1 MSVRVTWDSQ
11 EVKAW
16 QRQISQEWARTE
28 APRLLATA
36 KAEAPKGGP
45 YSGSYGQ
52 APHPGQLR
60 ASHKVDIRKF
70 GRYNGLLLS
79 ANTNYARAVHEGR
92 KAVTP
97 RTSGGKLVWRNQYTG
112 ALVSATR
119 SPRSGR
125 GVPPDRWLIRAMV
138 KRGYKVNR

>member
-16 QRQISQEWARTE
+16 QRQISQEWARAE
-28 APRLLATA
+28 APELLAVA

-45 YSGSYGQ
+45 FSGSFGK

-60 ASHKVDIRKF
+60 ASHRVDIRKS
-70 GRYNGLLLS
+70 GKYDSIVLS
-79 ANTNYARAVHEGR
+79 ANTNYALAAHEGR

-97 RTSGGKLVWRNQYTG
+97 RAPGGKLVWRNQFTG

-125 GVPPDRWLIRAMV
+125 SVPPNKWLIRAMRR
-138 KRGYKVNR
+138 RGYDIV